1 MKLEFDVPKG
11 YEALF
16 KEVVNEM
23 IKKVTTWPQIGDKY
37 YYISD
42 WDIEEEEFD
51 DDGYDSRLQSIGNM
65 FKTKEE
71 AEFKREQL
79 KVLHELEEL
88 ADDDQIDAY
97 KNYHYMLIYDFDKS
111 AVKIDDIVCAGFMY
125 GTHYFKTKESAQA
138 AINKIGEERLKKYY
152 FCVPENK

>member
-23 IKKVTTWPQIGDKY
+23 IKKITTWPKIGDKY

-42 WDIEEEEFD
+42 WDIEEEQFD

-79 KVLHELEEL
+79 KVLHELAEL
-88 ADDDQIDAY
+88 ADDDQEWDG
-97 KNYHYMLIYDFDKS
+97 NNRHYIFKYLHHVNKFNIEYWITDQYCQF
-111 AVKIDDIVCAGFMY
+111 
-125 GTHYFKTKESAQA
+125 YFKSRESALA
-138 AINKIGEERLKKYY
+138 AINKIGEDRLKKYY

>member
-1 MKLEFDVPKG
+1 MKLEFDVPEG

-42 WDIEEEEFD
+42 WDIEEEQFD

-88 ADDDQIDAY
+88 ADDLSCD
-97 KNYHYMLIYDFDKS
+97 YHQRCTIYYDFRSDKIEINPNIYRVFS
-111 AVKIDDIVCAGFMY
+111 PF
-125 GTHYFKTKESAQA
+125 YFKSVQSAQA

-152 FCVPENK
+152 FCVPEEK

>member
-42 WDIEEEEFD
+42 WDIEEEQFD

-71 AEFKREQL
+71 AEFKLEQL
-79 KVLHELEEL
+79 KVLHELEKL
-88 ADDDQIDAY
+88 TDDDQEWDG
-97 KNYHYMLIYDFDKS
+97 NHRHYAIKYLRDLNKFNIEYWVTDQHCQF
-111 AVKIDDIVCAGFMY
+111 
-125 GTHYFKTKESAQA
+125 YFKSYDSALA
-138 AINKIGEERLKKYY
+138 AINKIGENRLKKYY

>member
-23 IKKVTTWPQIGDKY
+23 IKKITTWPQIGDKY

-42 WDIEEEEFD
+42 WDIEEEQFD

-88 ADDDQIDAY
+88 ADDDQEWDGNHHHFTIKYLHHVNTFIIDY
-97 KNYHYMLIYDFDKS
+97 RITDQYCQF
-111 AVKIDDIVCAGFMY
+111 
-125 GTHYFKTKESAQA
+125 YFKSYESTQA

>member
-1 MKLEFDVPKG
+1 MKLEFDVPEG

-16 KEVVNEM
+16 KEVINEM
-23 IKKVTTWPQIGDKY
+23 IKKVTTWPKIGDKY

-42 WDIEEEEFD
+42 YDIEEEEFD

-65 FKTKEE
+65 FKTQEE

-88 ADDDQIDAY
+88 ADDDQEWDGNNHHFMITYSHCHNRFVIGYWVTDQ
-97 KNYHYMLIYDFDKS
+97 NCQFHFKS
-111 AVKIDDIVCAGFMY
+111 R
-125 GTHYFKTKESAQA
+125 ESAKE
-138 AINKIGEERLKKYY
+138 AINKIGENRLKKYY
-152 FCVPENK
+152 FCVPEEK